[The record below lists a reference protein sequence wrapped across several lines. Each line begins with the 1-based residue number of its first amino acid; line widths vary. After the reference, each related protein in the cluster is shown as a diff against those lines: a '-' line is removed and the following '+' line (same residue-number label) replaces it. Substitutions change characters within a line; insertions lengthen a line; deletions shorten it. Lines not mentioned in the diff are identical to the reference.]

1 MYIYK
6 VQNKSPPLQ
15 ITLRKRN
22 VWSISCMS
30 VLRSRHFNV
39 KSLKRQESLKK
50 IKHKISEVTDTPPL
64 IGKYCIIK
72 KKGKRQ
78 TGRWTDSVH
87 AFLLSSVTCETL
99 TDDITWCTIN
109 QIPVTLSIYVLYLRT
124 QQMSSFCFQIIT
136 LKNKNKITLN
146 IYFLC
151 HIFDQFLGEWPT
163 S

>member
-22 VWSISCMS
+22 VWAISCVS
-30 VLRSRHFNV
+30 VLRSRHFNA

-50 IKHKISEVTDTPPL
+50 LKHKILEVTDTPPL

-72 KKGKRQ
+72 KGKRQ
-78 TGRWTDSVH
+78 TGHWADSVH
-87 AFLLSSVTCETL
+87 AFLVSSVTCETL
-99 TDDITWCTIN
+99 TDDVTWCTIK
-109 QIPVTLSIYVLYLRT
+109 QVPVTLSIYVLYLCT

-136 LKNKNKITLN
+136 LKKNRTLN
-146 IYFLC
+146 FYFLC